1 MELMNASF
9 DEKTRELTTR
19 SRWGAFGRL
28 RDPDALAF

>member
-9 DEKTRELTTR
+9 DEKTRELTTL
-19 SRWGAFGRL
+19 RWGAGWRL